1 MRHLDEHT
9 LAFYAMGADFSSS
22 EKEAIE
28 AHVSECEGCRAQ
40 IEELRA
46 IDQHVAETSDLSE
59 QTEDLPSSALVTFR
73 RAIRRRPGDSP
84 IWSESRIFTRGRR
97 FTVLVKRHPLV
108 AGSGGLALAFLAF
121 FLFRFLAG
129 YGHAADQ
136 PQFIRMNATGT
147 AMDVYGKDAK
157 IFDIPV
163 SAMAA
168 SEETRERFSKACT
181 CIADIEGD
189 GSMEVISGAAFLEEG
204 KEIWNCLRIFSN
216 DGRLVHKWMLGHS
229 VLFAGSPYSNFFGI
243 AGVATINGKESGQK
257 EILVALLND
266 RSPYCLIRMDNKGRT
281 KGEYWHFGWLNGPT
295 VTHIA
300 GNEGEVVLLA
310 GINDVGY
317 RSDKTFPVFTV
328 LDPTRLDG
336 NAESGQTKGFGFPTS
351 NAELYYARVGIVNA
365 ALVSGVN
372 VIRSGFSRTV
382 KIAPDS
388 SFTLSQTC
396 SSPEGFPT
404 ISYTFDKNI
413 SLNDVWLSDSD
424 RMILRA
430 KFLTQKTSA
439 ALDAF
444 RLDLSNKVEFWDGS
458 QWNHQTTRV
467 IRPLP

>member
-28 AHVSECEGCRAQ
+28 AHVSECVGCRAQ

-46 IDQHVAETSDLSE
+46 IGLHVAEALDSRE
-59 QTEDLPSSALVTFR
+59 QAEDGTINALVR
-73 RAIRRRPGDSP
+73 SPRMIRRRSDASP
-84 IWSESRIFTRGRR
+84 VRLDVRGLARR
-97 FTVLVKRHPLV
+97 ARVTALVRRHPVV
-108 AGSGGLALAFLAF
+108 AGSVGLALALLAF
-121 FLFRFLAG
+121 FFFRFFGG
-129 YGHAADQ
+129 YGRAADQ
-136 PQFIRMNATGT
+136 PQFIRMNGTGT
-147 AMDVYGKDAK
+147 ALEVYGKETK
-157 IFDIPV
+157 IFDISV
-163 SAMAA
+163 SAISANA
-168 SEETRERFSKACT
+168 DARERFSKSST
-181 CIADIEGD
+181 CVADLDGD
-189 GSMEVISGAAFLEEG
+189 GNVEVITGAPYLEEG
-204 KEIWNCLRIFSN
+204 KEIWNCLRVFSN
-216 DGRLVHKWMLGHS
+216 DGGLVHKWMLGHS
-229 VLFAGSPYSNFFGI
+229 VLFNGSPYSNFFGI

-317 RSDKTFPVFTV
+317 RSEKTFPVFTI
-328 LDPTRLDG
+328 LDPTRLSG
-336 NAESGQTKGFGFPTS
+336 SAESGQTRGFGFPTS
-351 NAELYYARVGIVNA
+351 DAEIYYARVGNVDT
-365 ALVSGVN
+365 ALTSGVN
-372 VIRSGFSRTV
+372 VIRPAFSRTV

-458 QWNHQTTRV
+458 QWKHQTTRV